1 MLNKV
6 KASKLKAESRTMP
19 VRTAAEKI
27 AELRALKG
35 KRTKNARKEQ
45 RRIELGDLAYSKPSD
60 HASGMNYGVDAR
72 KARKQ
77 LLTPANKV
85 KKESDFGTRTATFGS
100 KTDAG
105 INSYYRNKRGDN
117 MPRNNS

>member
-6 KASKLKAESRTMP
+6 MQSKRKAESRVMP
-19 VRTAAEKI
+19 ERTAAEKI
-27 AELRALKG
+27 AELKSARC

-45 RRIELGDLAYSKPSD
+45 RRIQLGDLAYSKPSD
-60 HASGMNYGVDAR
+60 HATGMNYGVDAR

-77 LLTPANKV
+77 NLMPANKV
-85 KKESDFGTRTATFGS
+85 KKDSDFGSRTATWGS
-100 KTDAG
+100 KTDAT

-117 MPRNNS
+117 MPRNK